1 MTVTKKHEHLPKP
14 FFLLSLLIVLLAG
27 TAIAA
32 EVKFVR
38 PDLDIPVRRGRGDK
52 YKIMKFVKDGNQVD
66 FLEENGNWAKV
77 RLQSGTEGWM
87 LKRYLSGEKPPVEQA
102 RELRKENEQIKTE
115 NEKLTRNLK
124 KIQEIQQNSSEA
136 LEKLQTSAEEK
147 LALGLSECNKMKDEY
162 KASQEFN
169 KLGEGIDKIVGGSH
183 PLAPVVPTY
192 DLLKG
197 GVKPENLLALKKFG
211 DDLFLQHENDIKEFL
226 KL

>member
-1 MTVTKKHEHLPKP
+1 MKYFLEEKYDGYKKHEHLPKP

-38 PDLDIPVRRGRGDK
+38 PDLDIPVRRGRGEK
-52 YKIMKFVKDGNQVD
+52 YKIMKFVKDGNKLD

-77 RLQSGTEGWM
+77 RLPGGTEGWM
-87 LKRYLSGEKPPVEQA
+87 LKRYLSDEKPPVQQVE
-102 RELRKENEQIKTE
+102 ELRKENDQLKTE

-124 KIQEIQQNSSEA
+124 QIKALQQTSSEE

-169 KLGEGIDKIVGGSH
+169 KIMWFLSGAGVLLLGWLIGHFAGSSQRKRNR
-183 PLAPVVPTY
+183 
-192 DLLKG
+192 LL
-197 GVKPENLLALKKFG
+197 
-211 DDLFLQHENDIKEFL
+211 
-226 KL
+226 